1 MMADAAEPAALGLE
15 NISKSYGAGAVLANV
30 SLSIRRGEFVALVG
44 PSGCGKS
51 TLLRI
56 AAGLE
61 DHEAGRVVLNGKD
74 VTGARAAERDVAMVF
89 QSYALY
95 PHLTARQNIA
105 LPLLMRRLNARE
117 RWPFVGPLMS
127 RSKRAT
133 IFKDVDE
140 IAESLQIA
148 HLMARKPSQL
158 SGGQRQRVALGR
170 AIVRRPQA
178 FLMDEPLSNLDAAL
192 RVSVRN
198 EIVGLH
204 RKAGVV
210 TLYVT
215 HDQEEALSMA
225 DRVAVMLGG
234 RILQVGTPAEVY
246 QQPAHLDVAKF
257 IGVPQINLVDAII
270 ENGTAKA
277 LGAELAHAAAASEG
291 SAVTVGFRP
300 EDIALTTERATS
312 AVAVR
317 LERIEFLGA
326 GALVHLSGTDGSL
339 ALVARMQPAEANA
352 IASQHALF
360 ARVDPM
366 ATLVFDAS
374 GARLAR
380 AAGSR
385 RGFSDAA

>member
-1 MMADAAEPAALGLE
+1 MTMDAAEPVALGLE
-15 NISKSYGAGAVLANV
+15 GISKNYGAGAVLDNV
-30 SLSIRRGEFVALVG
+30 SLSVRKGEFVALVG

-61 DHEAGRVVLNGKD
+61 DHEAGRVVINGKD
-74 VTGARAAERDVAMVF
+74 VTHARAADRDVAMVF

-117 RWPFVGPLMS
+117 RWPLVGRLMS
-127 RSKRAT
+127 RAKRAA
-133 IFKDVDE
+133 IFKDVADV
-140 IAESLQIA
+140 AESLQVT
-148 HLMARKPSQL
+148 HLMERRPSQL

-170 AIVRRPQA
+170 AIVRRPLA
-178 FLMDEPLSNLDAAL
+178 FLMDEPLSNLDASL
-192 RVSVRN
+192 RVTVRS

-204 RKAGVV
+204 RKAGAV

-215 HDQEEALSMA
+215 HDQEEALGMA

-246 QQPAHLDVAKF
+246 QQPAHLEVAKF

-270 ENGTAKA
+270 ENGVAKA
-277 LGAELAHAAAASEG
+277 LCAELAQSFAAAGG
-291 SAVTVGFRP
+291 SRVTVGFRP
-300 EDIALTTERATS
+300 EDISLTAEPGAS

-326 GALVHLSGTDGSL
+326 VALAHLRAIDGPF
-339 ALVARMQPAEANA
+339 ALVARISPTEASG
-352 IASQHALF
+352 IAGQSALY
-360 ARVDPM
+360 ARVDPT
-366 ATLVFDAS
+366 ATLVFDA
-374 GARLAR
+374 GGVRLSR
-380 AAGSR
+380 MAGSQ
-385 RGFSDAA
+385 RGLSDAA

>member
-1 MMADAAEPAALGLE
+1 MTVDIDEPAALGLQG
-15 NISKSYGAGAVLANV
+15 ISKSYGAAAVLDNV
-30 SLSIRRGEFVALVG
+30 SLSVRKGEFVALVG

-61 DHEAGRVVLNGKD
+61 DHDAGRVVINGAD
-74 VTGARAAERDVAMVF
+74 VTRARAADRDVAMVF

-105 LPLLMRRLNARE
+105 LPLVMRRLNVRE
-117 RWPFVGPLMS
+117 RWPLVGPLIS
-127 RSKRAT
+127 RAKRTA
-133 IFKDVDE
+133 ILKDV
-140 IAESLQIA
+140 AEVADSLHIT
-148 HLMARKPSQL
+148 HLMDRRPSQL

-192 RVSVRN
+192 RVAVRS
-198 EIVGLH
+198 EIVDLH
-204 RKAGVV
+204 RKAGAV

-234 RILQVGTPAEVY
+234 RILQVGAPAEVY
-246 QQPAHLDVAKF
+246 QQPNHLEVAKF
-257 IGVPQINLVDAII
+257 IGVPQINLVDAMV
-270 ENGTAKA
+270 ENGVAKA
-277 LGAELAHAAAASEG
+277 ASAELARGVAAANG
-291 SAVTVGFRP
+291 SRVTIGFRP
-300 EDIALTTERATS
+300 EDITLSAEPAAS

-317 LERIEFLGA
+317 LERVEFLGA
-326 GALVHLSGTDGSL
+326 VALAHLMTTEGSF
-339 ALVARMQPAEANA
+339 ALVARIAPSEAGA
-352 IASQHALF
+352 VSSPPLLH
-360 ARVDPM
+360 ARVDPG

-374 GARLAR
+374 GARIAR
-380 AAGSR
+380 TATGQ
-385 RGFSDAA
+385 RGLSDAA